1 MTYTIKLTVIC
12 VDLYLPSFCD
22 IVEPAYFA
30 KEWGTGVD
38 GLGKYRNIVIVGFMG
53 TGKSTISRLLSERLG
68 WERIDTDEE
77 IERRAGKSIPQLFA
91 EDGEQC
97 FRDWESRVLE
107 DVLSGSGKVVATGG
121 GAVLRESNRSV
132 MLAGGWVVAL
142 TADKE
147 SLIKRV
153 TSSAAAGT
161 RPLLA
166 DDAEARVTALLES
179 RKHAYDFAQATID
192 TSRLSPA
199 DVANLVLN
207 GVQ

>member
-1 MTYTIKLTVIC
+1 M
-12 VDLYLPSFCD
+12 
-22 IVEPAYFA
+22 
-30 KEWGTGVD
+30 D
-38 GLGKYRNIVIVGFMG
+38 GQGKCRNIVIVGFMG
-53 TGKSTISRLLSERLG
+53 TGKSTVSRLLSERLG

-91 EDGEQC
+91 EDGETY

-121 GAVLRESNRSV
+121 GAVLRESNRRV

-142 TADKE
+142 TADKD

-166 DDAEARVTALLES
+166 GDAEARVTALLQS
-179 RKHAYDFAQATID
+179 RQRAYDFAQATID

-199 DVANLVLN
+199 DVANMMLN
-207 GVQ
+207 WMR